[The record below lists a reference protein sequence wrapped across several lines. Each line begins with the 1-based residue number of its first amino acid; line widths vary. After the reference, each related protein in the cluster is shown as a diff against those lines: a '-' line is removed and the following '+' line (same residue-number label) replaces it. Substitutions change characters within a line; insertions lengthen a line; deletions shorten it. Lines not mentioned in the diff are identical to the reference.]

1 MPKLDIDIVTAER
14 VVYSEQE
21 VDEIIAPGAEGEFA
35 VLPRHAAFLTTIVP
49 GVVVIRKGGDEIEM
63 AISGGFVEVRDNR
76 VVVLADTAERAEE
89 IDAERAEQARH
100 RAEERMGKR
109 DAEVDMAGATAA
121 LERSVA
127 RLKVVERRRRR
138 RAGGPSRP
146 GASPSSQT

>member
-21 VDEIIAPGAEGEFA
+21 VDEIIAPGIEGEFA
-35 VLPRHAAFLTTIVP
+35 VLPRHAAFLTMLVP
-49 GVVVIRKGGDEIEM
+49 GVVVIRKGGEEIEM

-89 IDAERAEQARH
+89 IDAERAEQARS
-100 RAEERMGKR
+100 RAQDRIASQA
-109 DAEVDMAGATAA
+109 AEVDMASATAA
-121 LERSVA
+121 LERSLA

-138 RAGGPSRP
+138 AGRPSRP
-146 GASPSSQT
+146 GATPPPGA

>member
-1 MPKLDIDIVTAER
+1 MPKLNIDIVTAEK

-21 VDEIIAPGAEGEFA
+21 VDEIIAPGTEGEFA
-35 VLPRHAAFLTTIVP
+35 VLPRHAAFMTMLSP

-89 IDAERAEQARH
+89 IDAERAEQARQ
-100 RAEERMGKR
+100 RAQERLTAR
-109 DAEVDMAGATAA
+109 EAEVDTARATAT
-121 LERSVA
+121 LGRSLA

-138 RAGGPSRP
+138 GGRPSRP
-146 GASPSSQT
+146 GGGQPGA

>member
-35 VLPRHAAFLTTIVP
+35 VLPRHAAFLTMIVP
-49 GVVVIRKGGDEIEM
+49 GVVVIRKGGEEIEM

-89 IDAERAEQARH
+89 IDAERAEQARS
-100 RAEERMGKR
+100 RAQERIAGR
-109 DAEVDMAGATAA
+109 AADVDTARSTAA
-121 LERSVA
+121 LERSLA

-138 RAGGPSRP
+138 AGRATRP
-146 GASPSSQT
+146 GATPPPGA